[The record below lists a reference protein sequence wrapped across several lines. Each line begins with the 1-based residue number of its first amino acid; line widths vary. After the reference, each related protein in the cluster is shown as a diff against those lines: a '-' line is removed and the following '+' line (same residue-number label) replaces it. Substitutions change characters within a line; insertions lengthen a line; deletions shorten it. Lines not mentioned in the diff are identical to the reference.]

1 MMPKYLIFAMASY
14 LIGSIPF
21 AYILV
26 KKITGE
32 DITKHGTGNIG
43 AMNVKRTTGSW
54 GWFTLD
60 VLLDGHKGIIPVVLA
75 KFFAPI
81 VGLDVNLTCYVA
93 IFFAILGHNYSIYML
108 PIKGRIV
115 GGKGLATAGG
125 AILAYNWTF
134 LAIALFIA
142 LLVIFATKYLLAG
155 QIAVTIA
162 MPIYVWFVSPKDFWF
177 IALICLIIFVKHEPR
192 LPGLLSGKEPKWNIK
207 DHHQVKED

>member
-1 MMPKYLIFAMASY
+1 MMLKYLIFAMASY

-54 GWFTLD
+54 GWFALA
-60 VLLDGHKGIIPVVLA
+60 VLLDGGKGMLPVILA
-75 KFFAPI
+75 KIFAP
-81 VGLDVNLTCYVA
+81 VMGLDITLTCYVA

-108 PIKGRIV
+108 PIKGRIA

-125 AILAYNWTF
+125 AILVYNWTF
-134 LAIALFIA
+134 LVVALIIALS
-142 LLVIFATKYLLAG
+142 VIFATKYLLAG
-155 QIAVTIA
+155 QITVTIA
-162 MPIYVWFVSPKDFWF
+162 MPIYVWFSSPKDFRF
-177 IALICLIIFVKHEPR
+177 ITLICFIIFIKHAPR
-192 LPGLLSGKEPKWNIK
+192 LPGLLTGKEPKWNIK
-207 DHHQVKED
+207 DHRQV

>member
-1 MMPKYLIFAMASY
+1 MMLKYLIFAMASY

-54 GWFTLD
+54 GWFALA
-60 VLLDGHKGIIPVVLA
+60 VLLDGSKGMLPVILA
-75 KFFAPI
+75 KIFAP
-81 VGLDVNLTCYVA
+81 VMGLDITLTCYVA

-125 AILAYNWTF
+125 AILVYNWT
-134 LAIALFIA
+134 LLVVALIIALS
-142 LLVIFATKYLLAG
+142 VIFATKYLLAG

-162 MPIYVWFVSPKDFWF
+162 MPIYVWFSSPKDFRF
-177 IALICLIIFVKHEPR
+177 ITLVCFIIFIKHAPR
-192 LPGLLSGKEPKWNIK
+192 LPGLLMGKEPKWNIK
-207 DHHQVKED
+207 DHRQV